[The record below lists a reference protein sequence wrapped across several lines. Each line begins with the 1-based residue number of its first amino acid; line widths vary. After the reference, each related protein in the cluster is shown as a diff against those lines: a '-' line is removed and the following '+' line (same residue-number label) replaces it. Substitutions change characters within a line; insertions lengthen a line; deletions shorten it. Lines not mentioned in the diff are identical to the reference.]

1 MFTGDKGDISTNE
14 MSEKLSLRCKCMT
27 SSCARGV
34 SLTLGDKL
42 GRNESKSNKL
52 LPLFLELLLTSY
64 VVLFVSISTSCR
76 QVVRS
81 VDVDGKEEGVMG
93 EDVGDKEGGGEEVG
107 VAKMLLDFAC
117 CKC

>member
-1 MFTGDKGDISTNE
+1 
-14 MSEKLSLRCKCMT
+14 MT

-52 LPLFLELLLTSY
+52 LPLFLELLLLTSY

-81 VDVDGKEEGVMG
+81 VDVDGKEEGVMR
-93 EDVGDKEGGGEEVG
+93 EDVGDEEGGGEEVG
-107 VAKMLLDFAC
+107 VAKMLLNFGC